1 MKSQLERRLCPASRR
16 GDHQSWRD
24 GPTSSSQLDIRPT
37 IDTEVILMTEPLD
50 CRIDE
55 WQLSRCAKL
64 GPPAYGLT
72 PAFETTAMTL
82 MRCDESR

>member
-1 MKSQLERRLCPASRR
+1 MA
-16 GDHQSWRD
+16 
-24 GPTSSSQLDIRPT
+24 
-37 IDTEVILMTEPLD
+37 EPLD

-64 GPPAYGLT
+64 GPLAYGLT

-82 MRCDESR
+82 MRCDGSG